1 MKVELKLAQECLG
14 LAEIRDEAKIQ
25 ARAVDTAK
33 TVVLTVWLIGV
44 CCLGSQKLDAVI

>member
-14 LAEIRDEAKIQ
+14 LAEIRDEAQTQ

-33 TVVLTVWLIGV
+33 TVVLTVAYWCSLPRV
-44 CCLGSQKLDAVI
+44 QET